1 MNLIKLTKNGLPVP
15 GGFIIQTNALT
26 RFMEDNGLQ
35 ADQEQLERAIMN
47 GTFSKEL
54 REELTASF
62 YELRESYASVA
73 VRSSSASEDLEGSS
87 FAGQYETYLNIKTE
101 EEFLGKVKEC
111 WASFFSARVSGYKE
125 KMNNDTA
132 EPLMGVVVQ
141 GLINSEV
148 SGVIF
153 SRNPVTHDD
162 GELMISASYGLGEAI
177 VSGSVTPDTFIVNK
191 DTFQVEKEIGLKE
204 MYIVSKDE
212 GVTEK
217 ETSADMRNRFC
228 LDDESVKELAMLTI
242 KTEELYGY
250 PVDLEFGFAE
260 IGSICFRPDRL
271 QRSRRIRKRQT
282 KNGNLS

>member
-1 MNLIKLTKNGLPVP
+1 M
-15 GGFIIQTNALT
+15 
-26 RFMEDNGLQ
+26 
-35 ADQEQLERAIMN
+35 
-47 GTFSKEL
+47 
-54 REELTASF
+54 
-62 YELRESYASVA
+62 
-73 VRSSSASEDLEGSS
+73 
-87 FAGQYETYLNIKTE
+87 
-101 EEFLGKVKEC
+101 KEC

-191 DTFQVEKEIGLKE
+191 DTFQIEKEIGLKE

-228 LDDESVKELAMLTI
+228 LDDESIKELAMLTI

-260 IGSICFRPDRL
+260 NKLYLLQARPITTIAQDQKAADEEREFIMTPRDQKDFWLNMEANIEGPVSPLFASLIVPALEYGLKESTKAFPVMGIEIERVKLHQAMFFPDSI
-271 QRSRRIRKRQT
+271 RRTTSCPQ
-282 KNGNLS
+282 NS

>member
-1 MNLIKLTKNGLPVP
+1 
-15 GGFIIQTNALT
+15 
-26 RFMEDNGLQ
+26 
-35 ADQEQLERAIMN
+35 
-47 GTFSKEL
+47 
-54 REELTASF
+54 
-62 YELRESYASVA
+62 A
-73 VRSSSASEDLEGSS
+73 VRSSSASEDLEGAS

-191 DTFQVEKEIGLKE
+191 DTFQIEKEIGLKE

-217 ETSADMRNRFC
+217 ETSADM
-228 LDDESVKELAMLTI
+228 
-242 KTEELYGY
+242 
-250 PVDLEFGFAE
+250 
-260 IGSICFRPDRL
+260 
-271 QRSRRIRKRQT
+271 
-282 KNGNLS
+282 